1 MTKGGEAKRH
11 HWWPKGLQRYWAD
24 ANDDMWWITPNGKT
38 ERDRR
43 HRGDVGVNVHGHTLF
58 RGDAWQN
65 DFEKQ
70 FSIDTKVH
78 NIVEALIELVPDGHS
93 DGALKHFHIADKA
106 NRDLTLFILSL
117 LIRSPSQRHIYELY
131 PTMANLPPNEYV
143 GKANMNQQYGIARR
157 LCERGIVGNRH
168 FTLLHSQE
176 PAFIYGDGCLDWL
189 SGNLMANRVSG
200 RALIALTP
208 HLCVYL
214 NTPTMMRSN
223 RNCAAIRATT
233 SMIEK
238 ANALTQIYAKEK
250 LFYFGTPPVLTADF
264 RKNRFLQ
271 HETFTDSWF
280 DELDQLT
287 GHSDR
292 RLGFL
297 AGW

>member
-1 MTKGGEAKRH
+1 VTKGGEAKKH

-24 ANDDMWWITPNGKT
+24 ANDDVWWITPNGKT

-43 HRGDVGVNVHGHTLF
+43 HRGDVGVTLHGHTLF
-58 RGDAWQN
+58 RGDVWQN
-65 DFEKQ
+65 SFEEQ

-78 NIVEALIELVPDGHS
+78 NIVELLIELAPDGHS
-93 DGALKHFHIADKA
+93 HGALKHFYIADKA

-117 LIRSPSQRHIYELY
+117 LIRSPSQRNIYELY
-131 PTMANLPPNEYV
+131 PTIVNLPPNENV

-157 LCERGIVGNRH
+157 LCETGIVGNRH

-189 SGNLMANRVSG
+189 SGNLMANRING

-214 NTPTMMRSN
+214 STPTMMRSN
-223 RNCAAIRATT
+223 RNCTAIRATT

-238 ANALTQIYAKEK
+238 ADALTQIYSKEK
-250 LFYFGTPPVLTADF
+250 LFYVGTPPILTANF
-264 RKNRFLQ
+264 RQNQFLQ
-271 HETFTDSWF
+271 HEIFADSLF
-280 DELDQLT
+280 EELDELT
-287 GHSDR
+287 GHPNS

-297 AGW
+297 TGW